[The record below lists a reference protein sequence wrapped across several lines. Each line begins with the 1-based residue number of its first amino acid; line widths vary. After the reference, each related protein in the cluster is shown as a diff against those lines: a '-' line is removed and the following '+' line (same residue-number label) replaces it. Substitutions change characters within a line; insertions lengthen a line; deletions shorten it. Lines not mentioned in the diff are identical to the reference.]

1 MKSLNVITHV
11 KAAEQYFPVV
21 LLIVLHKVILLNVWT
36 KIVLCDHS
44 NESRY

>member
-1 MKSLNVITHV
+1 M
-11 KAAEQYFPVV
+11 KAATEQCFPVV